1 MNLKRIAAAAL
12 LAMLAGCS
20 TISGWFSSKSSEQP
34 PAKLT
39 DFKPRATFNV
49 RWHENVGDMGDGV
62 LTPALTP
69 DAVYAANASGDLF
82 RLQRANGRRVWRVDT
97 GFAITGG
104 VGEGDG
110 LVLVGGEKGEVAAY
124 GEDGKL
130 RWKTV
135 VSSEVLSAPQAADG
149 LVVVRSGDGRIAA
162 LSEKDGKR
170 QWAYE
175 RPTPALIVR
184 SYAGVVISNS
194 VVYAGFAAGKLA
206 AIALSNGNVRWE
218 ASVSQP
224 RGNTELDRISDI
236 TSLPVVDD
244 QRVCAVSFQGRIGCF
259 DALQG
264 NALWN
269 RDLSSDQGLTIQHK
283 SLYVSDADG
292 VVQALDKSSGSSLW
306 KNSQL
311 LRRQT
316 SAPVALGNFVVVGD
330 FEGYLH
336 ALNSDDGALMARIDT
351 DGKPIVSA
359 PLEMDDGLLVQTQ
372 DGGLYSVS
380 LH

>member
-1 MNLKRIAAAAL
+1 MNLKRTAAAAL

-20 TISGWFSSKSSEQP
+20 TITGWFASKSNEQP

-39 DFKPRATFNV
+39 DFKPRAAFNV
-49 RWHENVGDMGDGV
+49 RWHEDVGDMGDGV
-62 LTPALTP
+62 LIPALTQ

-82 RLQRANGRRVWRVDT
+82 RLQRANGNRVWRVDA

-104 VGEGDG
+104 VGAGDG

-149 LVVVRSGDGRIAA
+149 LVVVRSGDGKIAA

-170 QWAYE
+170 QWVYE
-175 RPTPALIVR
+175 HPTPALIVR
-184 SYAGVVISNS
+184 SYAGVTISNG
-194 VVYAGFAAGKLA
+194 VVYAGFAGGKLA
-206 AIALSNGNVRWE
+206 AIALANGNVRWE

-224 RGNTELDRISDI
+224 RGKTELERISDI

-244 QRVCAVSFQGRIGCF
+244 ERVCAVSFQGRLGCF

-269 RDLSSDQGLTIQHK
+269 RELSSDQGLTIQHK
-283 SLYVSDADG
+283 SLYMTDAQG
-292 VVQALDKSSGSSLW
+292 EVEALDKSSGSSLW

-336 ALNSDDGALMARIDT
+336 ALNSANGALMARIDT

-372 DGGLYSVS
+372 GGDLYSVS